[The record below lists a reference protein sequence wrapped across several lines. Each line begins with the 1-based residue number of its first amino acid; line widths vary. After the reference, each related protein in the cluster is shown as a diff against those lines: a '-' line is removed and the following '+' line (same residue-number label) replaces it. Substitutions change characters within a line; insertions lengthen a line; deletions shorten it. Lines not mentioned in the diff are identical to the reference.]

1 MKGYRGGK
9 FFNNEGHS
17 SLNREGAS
25 KEAEKKKALPSQTS
39 DVEEKRPGDERP
51 GGFS

>member
-1 MKGYRGGK
+1 MKNYRGGK

-17 SLNREGAS
+17 SLNREGAG
-25 KEAEKKKALPSQTS
+25 KEAEKKKVLPSQPS
-39 DVEEKRPGDERP
+39 DVEETRPGGERP